1 MIDSWILMDK
11 AALNTLWSNR
21 VGTLFQQAIRGY
33 WKDSGSYE
41 VVNVL
46 ASEAE
51 LDQFMTD
58 HAADVLIRYDW
69 IQGPGYDAQETSG
82 QTVPQGVLDVM
93 KDHIEYDEDGNVI
106 STTPP
111 DFDTPN
117 WGHVFLGQSTRIFAG
132 DFSTDD
138 FNEDFR

>member
-1 MIDSWILMDK
+1 
-11 AALNTLWSNR
+11 LNQ
-21 VGTLFQQAIRGY
+21 GIRGF
-33 WKDSGSYE
+33 WKDSGAYE

-46 ASEAE
+46 ATADD

-69 IQGPGYDAQETSG
+69 VQGPGFDAQETNG

-93 KDHIEYDEDGNVI
+93 RDHVTYDEDGNVI

-132 DFSTDD
+132 DFLPAD
-138 FNEDFR
+138 FNEDFL